1 MEQIKNKSLL
11 SFMVASEVQGTA
23 VTNPATGEVL
33 GYAPVTTETDILDG
47 IERASVAQKEWRR
60 CQRKLALAY
69 LIVGTNFC

>member
-33 GYAPVTTETDILDG
+33 GYAPVTTETDILTVLNAPALHKKNG
-47 IERASVAQKEWRR
+47 GAASENSLW
-60 CQRKLALAY
+60 L
-69 LIVGTNFC
+69 T